1 MPAYGIIDFNA
12 TVRIS
17 KILLVKTNLNNALNK
32 MYFTKR
38 PQFYPRP
45 GIWASDGRG
54 FSVSVSTKL

>member
-1 MPAYGIIDFNA
+1 VPAYGIMDFNT

-17 KILLVKTNLNNALNK
+17 KMILLKANLNNALNK

-38 PQFYPRP
+38 PQFYPGP

-54 FSVSVSTKL
+54 FSVSLSTKL